1 MIMARHPA
9 TPRRLTL
16 TDADPDAMFNLTR
29 NLVLNGIAVGGVD
42 AAAATAATAADAA
55 TAAEDADAAT
65 AAAAATDADSAA
77 AEAAD
82 AADAAAT
89 ATATETTSVSMLR
102 LDWQDFEPAVLRDL
116 GTDLVVGADI
126 LYDPLDIPLL
136 LNALEGLIPAAA
148 AAAKDSGEEASA
160 AAAAMSGEAD
170 RQGQFETVDG
180 GVDNR
185 SIENAANATV
195 TASAET
201 GAETSVDV
209 LLDEIASSRRALFV
223 TALRQPETLQKFVDA
238 ASARGF
244 APR

>member
-29 NLVLNGIAVGGVD
+29 NLVLNGVAVGGVD

-65 AAAAATDADSAA
+65 AAAAATVADSAA
-77 AEAAD
+77 AE

-102 LDWQDFEPAVLRDL
+102 LDWRDFEPAVLRDL

-160 AAAAMSGEAD
+160 AAAAMSGEAG
-170 RQGQFETVDG
+170 RQGQLFETVDG

-185 SIENAANATV
+185 SIENVANATV